1 MPEPFKHRFDAATVR
16 SAAGHLSRVWPAF
29 DGDRFVAQ
37 ATAGLDAL
45 ELKARVLH
53 ITRALRETLPE
64 PFEAAA
70 DVLEHALAPAEPEDN
85 ASGAATSEDGL
96 SGWVLWSAGE
106 FVAQHGLAHPDRSL
120 RALHAITQ
128 RFTAEFAIRPFL
140 VAHPALT
147 LRTLA
152 DWVHDPSA
160 HVRRLVSEGS
170 RPRLPW
176 GVQLKAFIADPSAT
190 LPLLRALQDDP
201 SAYVRRSVANHLND
215 IARDHPAIVAE
226 WLETHLPAASDERRA
241 LLRHASRTL
250 IKRGDRRVMHAWGL
264 GAEFEGEV
272 SLAIAPSVVLLGEH
286 VELTLTLRA
295 RGRDAQRVAIDYVV
309 HHVRADGSTSP
320 KVFKGWTTTLRPG
333 EGRTLTRRH
342 ALRPISTRRYYPGVH
357 RVEVQVNGRVRCEGE
372 FRLR

>member
-1 MPEPFKHRFDAATVR
+1 MPEPFKNRFDAAAVR
-16 SAAGHLSRVWPAF
+16 SAAGHLSRAWPGF
-29 DGDRFVAQ
+29 DGERFVAL

-53 ITRALRETLPE
+53 IARALGETLPE
-64 PFEAAA
+64 RFEAAA
-70 DVLEHALAPAEPEDN
+70 DMLEAALAPAEPDDN
-85 ASGAATSEDGL
+85 ASGSATSDSGL

-106 FVAQHGLAHPDRSL
+106 FVAQRGLAHPERAL
-120 RALHAITQ
+120 RALHAFTQ

-140 VAHPALT
+140 VEHPALT

-176 GVQLKAFIADPSAT
+176 GLQLKTLIADPSPT

-215 IARDHPAIVAE
+215 IARDHPAVVAA
-226 WLETHLPAASDERRA
+226 WLESHLPDASPERRA

-250 IKRGDRRVMHAWGL
+250 IKRGDVRVLQAWGL
-264 GAEFEGEV
+264 GAAFEGEA
-272 SLAIAPSVVLLGEH
+272 SLEISPEAVLLGEQ
-286 VELTLTLRA
+286 VLLSITLRA
-295 RGRDAQRVAIDYVV
+295 RGAMSQRVAIDYVV
-309 HHVRADGSTSP
+309 HHVRADGGSNP
-320 KVFKGWTTTLRPG
+320 KVFKGWVTTLRPG
-333 EGRTLTRRH
+333 ESRTVTRRH
-342 ALRPISTRRYYPGVH
+342 ALRPITTRRYYPGVH
-357 RVEVQVNGRVRCEGE
+357 RVEIQVNGRVMTEAA
-372 FRLR
+372 FRLT